1 MTIVIGRSLSCLL
14 YCWRKQ
20 IRCIIHDP
28 LYPHRFDRDYEG
40 HDFSFMNSRDP
51 RDLWSNLCFA
61 MAMSSL
67 LLLPNNVESIRE
79 EDDGIAVATKG
90 SRIKRFKAD
99 KIIYFDEAVPNTID
113 VYDFFD
119 TRSMRV
125 HNKTEILDSDDFVR
139 QINFYPSPRSSVAV
153 TKDLVTSSRMTTEQL
168 LDPSYGNG
176 IVRLKTLRML
186 KSEGITG
193 PLSVKTEKKTYY
205 KKPKIEFFKRIV
217 SERTK
222 PLYSFSEVYKLKQI
236 EGEAWKMIEKLRV
249 R

>member
-1 MTIVIGRSLSCLL
+1 M
-14 YCWRKQ
+14 
-20 IRCIIHDP
+20 
-28 LYPHRFDRDYEG
+28 F
-40 HDFSFMNSRDP
+40 
-51 RDLWSNLCFA
+51 
-61 MAMSSL
+61 
-67 LLLPNNVESIRE
+67 
-79 EDDGIAVATKG
+79 
-90 SRIKRFKAD
+90 
-99 KIIYFDEAVPNTID
+99 D

-153 TKDLVTSSRMTTEQL
+153 TKDLVTSSRMTPEQL

-186 KSEGITG
+186 KAEGITG

-205 KKPKIEFFKRIV
+205 KKPKIEFFKRVV

-222 PLYSFSEVYKLKQI
+222 PLYSFDEVYKLKQI
-236 EGEAWKMIEKLRV
+236 EGEAWKMIEKLRA

>member
-1 MTIVIGRSLSCLL
+1 M
-14 YCWRKQ
+14 
-20 IRCIIHDP
+20 RCIIHDP
-28 LYPHRFDRDYEG
+28 LYSHRFDKDYEDY
-40 HDFSFMNSRDP
+40 DFSFMNSKDP
-51 RDLWSNLCFA
+51 RELWSNLSFA

-67 LLLPNNVESIRE
+67 LLVPNNVESTRE
-79 EDDGIAVATKG
+79 EEGGITVVTKG
-90 SRIKRFKAD
+90 SRIKKFKTD
-99 KIIYFDEAVPNTID
+99 GVIYFDEVIPNTVD

-119 TRSMRV
+119 TRSTRV
-125 HNKTEILDSDDFVR
+125 HDKTEILDSDDFVR

-168 LDPSYGNG
+168 LDPAYGNG

-193 PLSVKTEKKTYY
+193 PMSVKTEKKTYY
-205 KKPKIEFFKRIV
+205 KKPKIEFFKRVV

-222 PLYSFSEVYKLKQI
+222 PLYSFSEVYGLKQI
-236 EGEAWKMIEKLRV
+236 EGEAWKMIEKLRA